1 LTAVSGSGLILLLIL
16 AALMWFWQ
24 STLYVRE
31 LALRAAQEI
40 CLRQQLQL
48 LDATVT
54 LQRVVLR
61 RSVGRLLLQRT
72 FQFAYSSDGDD
83 RNTGF
88 VIIAGNH
95 VEQVGL

>member
-1 LTAVSGSGLILLLIL
+1 MSGSGLILLVIL
-16 AALMWFWQ
+16 AGLMWFWQ
-24 STLYVRE
+24 NTLYVRE

-40 CLRQQLQL
+40 CLSQRLQL

-54 LQRVVLR
+54 LQRMVLR
-61 RSVGRLLLQRT
+61 RSVGRLLLHRT
-72 FQFAYSSDGDD
+72 FQFSYSSDGGD

-88 VIIAGNH
+88 VIVAGNH

>member
-1 LTAVSGSGLILLLIL
+1 MGGSGLILLVIL
-16 AALMWFWQ
+16 GVLMWFWQ
-24 STLYVRE
+24 NTLFVRE
-31 LALRAAQEI
+31 LALRAALDV
-40 CLRQQLQL
+40 CLSQHLQL

-61 RSVGRLLLQRT
+61 RSAGRLLMQRT
-72 FQFAYSSDGDD
+72 FQFSYSNDGDD

-88 VIIAGNH
+88 VIVIGNQ

>member
-1 LTAVSGSGLILLLIL
+1 MSGSGLILLLLL
-16 AALMWFWQ
+16 AALIWFWQ
-24 STLYVRE
+24 NTLYVRE

-72 FQFAYSSDGDD
+72 FQFSYSSDGDD
-83 RNTGF
+83 RKAGF
-88 VIIAGNH
+88 VIVAGNH